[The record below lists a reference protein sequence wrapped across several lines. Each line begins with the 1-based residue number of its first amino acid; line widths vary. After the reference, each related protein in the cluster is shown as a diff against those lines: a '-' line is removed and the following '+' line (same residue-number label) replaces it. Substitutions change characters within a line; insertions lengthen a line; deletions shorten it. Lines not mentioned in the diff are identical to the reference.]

1 MLQYQYVDGDD
12 GTWEKRLYPKGFAIS
27 FKAEVNSLVYWEK
40 TLTDYQAYE
49 KGNDGKI
56 TKILQQLPSD
66 EYIIKIAQ
74 KIYNEYSLS
83 HSGSKQLLLKTTY
96 TLIIVE

>member
-12 GTWEKRLYPKGFAIS
+12 GTWEKRSYPKGFAIS
-27 FKAEVNSLVYWEK
+27 SKAEVNSLGHWEK

-49 KGNDGKI
+49 KDNDGKI
-56 TKILQQLPSD
+56 TKILQQLPPD

-74 KIYNEYSLS
+74 KIYNEDSLS
-83 HSGSKQLLLKTTY
+83 YFCSKQLLLKTAY
-96 TLIIVE
+96 ARIIVE